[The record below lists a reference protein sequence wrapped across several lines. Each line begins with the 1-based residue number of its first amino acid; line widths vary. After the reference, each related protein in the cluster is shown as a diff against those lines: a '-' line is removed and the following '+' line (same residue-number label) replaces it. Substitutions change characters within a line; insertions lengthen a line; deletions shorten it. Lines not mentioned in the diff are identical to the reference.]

1 MAEMQT
7 LTRSVFEQ
15 MREEIFGIGSE
26 YVEVAPGYGVNVI
39 QLTVEGALA
48 LAEQVDENN
57 PDKTKSRMVVYI
69 AACCVDDEGNQVF
82 TPDDVLRLPQPTGQ
96 KLMEAVMRTNGLY
109 NPKVSAEAEK
119 N

>member
-1 MAEMQT
+1 MATQT
-7 LTRSVFEQ
+7 LTRTMFEE
-15 MREEIFGIGSE
+15 MRETLFGIGSE

-48 LAEQVDENN
+48 LAEQIDNQSA
-57 PDKTKSRMVVYI
+57 DKTKSRMATYV

-82 TPDDVLRLPQPTGQ
+82 TREDVLRLPESIGA
-96 KLMEAVMRTNGLY
+96 KLFAATMRTNAVI
-109 NPKVSAEAEK
+109 NPEVAEEAEK